1 MTARQFQKLVHQR
14 KQRLLIAVICAMVG
28 MEFLENGM
36 FVFAST
42 HILGAIGAAP
52 QEFALV
58 QMAYA
63 VGNMLMVALQQWL
76 TRHFGYRHYLLLAL
90 ALFGLGNIGCALAT
104 NLPELIAARMSEGM
118 GGGAFFLS
126 TRVLIPLLFSAS
138 LRPLASRCFM
148 LSIFGM
154 GMVAPLLS
162 ATLVDGW
169 GWQWVFW
176 IMLPIAAAAAVGVRW
191 LLPRH
196 LGKSAQPVRWSLVP
210 IVMFV
215 LAAGLVQWAF
225 SEARYELVDR
235 PELLALAILV
245 GITLLGVFSIHQWRH
260 DEPLLH
266 LRELT
271 NPGFLAGLSLLAMYY
286 FIVNFS
292 NYLFPQ
298 FAQQGLGIPVVTTGW
313 LNSFAGAVSFAAVVL
328 YIRYSARVANKRA
341 MMMAGCLCMAAAAW
355 WMAALPPDA
364 SITALYGALA
374 VKGLF
379 GVLMIL
385 PVSAL
390 TWRALGDAHFA
401 RGYQTKNVMRQMM
414 VSMASSVA
422 AVALQNGRVAQYSD
436 LTGRIS
442 PSNPAAVQWL
452 DQAQHRFEQLG
463 YSASQAHGAA
473 FAQLS
478 ALVDKQ
484 AIFIACQHLY
494 HWIAAIAA
502 AAAVIVMAQR
512 QLR

>member
-1 MTARQFQKLVHQR
+1 MTARPLQQLLHQQ
-14 KQRLLIAVICAMVG
+14 KQRLLIAVVCAMVG

-36 FVFAST
+36 FVFASS

-90 ALFGLGNIGCALAT
+90 ALFGLGDIGCALAT
-104 NLPELIAARMSEGM
+104 NLPELIAARMLEGM

-126 TRVLIPLLFSAS
+126 TRVLIPLLFSPS

-148 LSIFGM
+148 LSIFGV
-154 GMVAPLLS
+154 GVVAPVLS

-176 IMLPIAAAAAVGVRW
+176 IVLPIAAAAALGVRW
-191 LLPRH
+191 LMPRH

-215 LAAGLVQWAF
+215 LAVGSVQWAF
-225 SEARYELVDR
+225 SEARYELFDR
-235 PELLALAILV
+235 PEQLALAVLA
-245 GITLLGVFSIHQWRH
+245 GITLLGLFSIHQWRH

-266 LRELT
+266 LRDLANT
-271 NPGFLAGLSLLAMYY
+271 GFLAGLALYAMYY

-313 LNSFAGAVSFAAVVL
+313 LNSFAGAVSFVAVVL

-355 WMAALPPDA
+355 WMASLPPDA
-364 SITALYGALA
+364 PITALYGALA

-385 PVSAL
+385 PVAAL
-390 TWRALGDAHFA
+390 TWRALGDQHFA
-401 RGYQTKNVMRQMM
+401 KGYQTKNVMRQMT
-414 VSMASSVA
+414 VSLASAVA
-422 AVALQNGRVAQYSD
+422 AVALQNGHLAQYSS
-436 LTGRIS
+436 LAGRIS
-442 PSNPAAVQWL
+442 PANPAAVQWL

-463 YSASQAHGAA
+463 YSAGQAHGAA
-473 FAQLS
+473 LAQLS
-478 ALVDKQ
+478 AQVDRQ
-484 AIFIACQHLY
+484 AVFIACQHLY
-494 HWIAAIAA
+494 QGVAAIAV
-502 AAAVIVMAQR
+502 AAAVIVMVQKR
-512 QLR
+512 LK

>member
-1 MTARQFQKLVHQR
+1 MTARPLPQLLHQQ

-36 FVFAST
+36 FVFASS
-42 HILGAIGAAP
+42 HILGAIAAAP

-90 ALFGLGNIGCALAT
+90 ALFGLGDIGCALAT
-104 NLPELIAARMSEGM
+104 NLPQLIAARMLEGM

-126 TRVLIPLLFSAS
+126 TRVLIPLLFSVS
-138 LRPLASRCFM
+138 LRPLAMRCFM
-148 LSIFGM
+148 LSIFGV
-154 GMVAPLLS
+154 GAVAPLLS

-176 IMLPIAAAAAVGVRW
+176 IVLPIAAMCAIGVRW
-191 LLPRH
+191 LMPRH

-210 IVMFV
+210 IVIFL
-215 LAAGLVQWAF
+215 LAVGSVQWAF
-225 SEARYELVDR
+225 SEARYELFDR
-235 PELLALAILV
+235 PDLLALAILA
-245 GITLLGVFSIHQWRH
+245 GMTLLGLFGIHQWRH

-266 LRELT
+266 LRDLT
-271 NPGFLAGLSLLAMYY
+271 HPGFLAGLALYAMYY
-286 FIVNFS
+286 FIINFS

-313 LNSFAGAVSFAAVVL
+313 LNSFAGAVSLMAVLL

-355 WMAALPPDA
+355 WMASLPPDA
-364 SITALYGALA
+364 PLSALYGALA
-374 VKGLF
+374 IKGLF

-385 PVSAL
+385 PVAAL
-390 TWRALGDAHFA
+390 TWKALGDNHFVK
-401 RGYQTKNVMRQMM
+401 GYQTKNVMRQMT
-414 VSMASSVA
+414 VSLASAVA
-422 AVALQNGRVAQYSD
+422 AVALQNGHMAQYSD
-436 LTGRIS
+436 LAGRIN
-442 PSNPAAVQWL
+442 PSNPAAMQWL
-452 DQAQHRFEQLG
+452 GQVQHRFEQLG
-463 YSASQAHGAA
+463 YTASQAHSAA
-473 FAQLS
+473 IAQLS

-484 AIFIACQHLY
+484 AVFIACQHLY
-494 HWIAAIAA
+494 HWVAAIAIA
-502 AAAVIVMAQR
+502 AGMIVMAQKR
-512 QLR
+512 LK